1 MFFNGKK
8 LAIPGGVLHNQQET
22 HALERGSGEEK
33 RARENVSDAV
43 HRFSISIIKTW
54 SLILQL
60 L

>member
-1 MFFNGKK
+1 MERSWPSLEVFYT
-8 LAIPGGVLHNQQET
+8 ISRRHM
-22 HALERGSGEEK
+22 ERGSGEEK